1 MRRIQERAAALHI
14 ELIPLQ
20 QTIGHLEYML
30 KLPRYHHLREMRE
43 FPETPLPYS
52 FGPTGFKHYNH
63 IDEICASSD
72 EACSVVETLL
82 DEVMAAHPASR
93 YVHLGCDE
101 AWNLLSC
108 PDCLAGMGRTARTA
122 CIWATSTAWPPALWP
137 RGKPPSSGTICS
149 AASPT
154 RSSSCWTSGWWS

>member
-1 MRRIQERAAALHI
+1 MYKRQ
-14 ELIPLQ
+14 
-20 QTIGHLEYML
+20 
-30 KLPRYHHLREMRE
+30 

-108 PDCLAGMGRTARTA
+108 PDCLARYGENGKNRLYL
-122 CIWATSTAWPPALWP
+122 CLLYTS
-137 RGKPPSSGTICS
+137 RCV
-149 AASPT
+149 
-154 RSSSCWTSGWWS
+154 